1 MGRHTLYG
9 CYDRLAPHR
18 HPQWPTRHHAPGC
31 PSTAPAPEP
40 HGPRFRIAGRDCP
53 QRLAVRGGSGHDRLH
68 HLFAGERAAHRRFC
82 HDPPGSA
89 GREAIPMIAQ
99 VVLSLLL
106 GIVLLYA
113 WAQYRRSPIVTILSC
128 GVSLIGFYFV
138 WLPSHAT
145 RVAEFVGIGRGA
157 DLILYVWACISLVV
171 LLNLHL
177 KLRTQHEL
185 LTQLARS
192 IALANATLPED
203 ARPTDASRM
212 SSLTEG
218 QMSQPRY
225 RRADAPTPGQTAD
238 QSA

>member
-1 MGRHTLYG
+1 
-9 CYDRLAPHR
+9 
-18 HPQWPTRHHAPGC
+18 
-31 PSTAPAPEP
+31 
-40 HGPRFRIAGRDCP
+40 
-53 QRLAVRGGSGHDRLH
+53 
-68 HLFAGERAAHRRFC
+68 
-82 HDPPGSA
+82 
-89 GREAIPMIAQ
+89 MIAQ

-106 GIVLLYA
+106 GVVLLYA
-113 WAQYRRSPIVTILSC
+113 WAQYRRSPIVAVLAC
-128 GVSLIGFYFV
+128 VVSLMGFYFV

-157 DLILYVWACISLVV
+157 DLVLYVWACISLIV

-203 ARPTDASRM
+203 ARSSDPSPM
-212 SSLTEG
+212 STFTEG
-218 QMSQPRY
+218 QRSQPLY
-225 RRADAPTPGQTAD
+225 RPADGPTPGQTAD

>member
-1 MGRHTLYG
+1 
-9 CYDRLAPHR
+9 
-18 HPQWPTRHHAPGC
+18 
-31 PSTAPAPEP
+31 
-40 HGPRFRIAGRDCP
+40 
-53 QRLAVRGGSGHDRLH
+53 
-68 HLFAGERAAHRRFC
+68 
-82 HDPPGSA
+82 
-89 GREAIPMIAQ
+89 MIAQ
-99 VVLSLLL
+99 IVLSFLL
-106 GIVLLYA
+106 GVVLLYA

-128 GVSLIGFYFV
+128 VVSLAGFYFV

-177 KLRTQHEL
+177 KLRSQQEL

-203 ARPTDASRM
+203 ARPADASRM
-212 SSLTEG
+212 STLTEV
-218 QMSQPRY
+218 QTSQSRY
-225 RRADAPTPGQTAD
+225 RRADVPTPGQTAD

>member
-1 MGRHTLYG
+1 
-9 CYDRLAPHR
+9 
-18 HPQWPTRHHAPGC
+18 
-31 PSTAPAPEP
+31 
-40 HGPRFRIAGRDCP
+40 
-53 QRLAVRGGSGHDRLH
+53 
-68 HLFAGERAAHRRFC
+68 
-82 HDPPGSA
+82 
-89 GREAIPMIAQ
+89 MIAQ
-99 VVLSLLL
+99 IVLSLLL
-106 GIVLLYA
+106 AVVLLYA

-128 GVSLIGFYFV
+128 VVSLAGFYFV

-177 KLRTQHEL
+177 KLRSQQEL

-203 ARPTDASRM
+203 DARSTDASRM
-212 SSLTEG
+212 SSLMEG
-218 QMSQPRY
+218 QTSQPRY

>member
-1 MGRHTLYG
+1 
-9 CYDRLAPHR
+9 
-18 HPQWPTRHHAPGC
+18 
-31 PSTAPAPEP
+31 
-40 HGPRFRIAGRDCP
+40 
-53 QRLAVRGGSGHDRLH
+53 
-68 HLFAGERAAHRRFC
+68 
-82 HDPPGSA
+82 
-89 GREAIPMIAQ
+89 MIAQ

-128 GVSLIGFYFV
+128 VVSLMGFYFV

-157 DLILYVWACISLVV
+157 DLVLYVWACISLVV

-192 IALANATLPED
+192 IALANATLPDD
-203 ARPTDASRM
+203 ARASEPSRI
-212 SSLTEG
+212 SAVTEG
-218 QMSQPRY
+218 KTSQPQY
-225 RRADAPTPGQTAD
+225 RRADGPRPGQTAD

>member
-1 MGRHTLYG
+1 
-9 CYDRLAPHR
+9 
-18 HPQWPTRHHAPGC
+18 
-31 PSTAPAPEP
+31 
-40 HGPRFRIAGRDCP
+40 
-53 QRLAVRGGSGHDRLH
+53 
-68 HLFAGERAAHRRFC
+68 
-82 HDPPGSA
+82 
-89 GREAIPMIAQ
+89 MIAK

-128 GVSLIGFYFV
+128 TVSLIGFYFV

-203 ARPTDASRM
+203 PRPTDASPM
-212 SSLTEG
+212 SSLMEG
-218 QMSQPRY
+218 QTSQPRY
-225 RRADAPTPGQTAD
+225 RRADAPKSGQTAD
-238 QSA
+238 QRA

>member
-1 MGRHTLYG
+1 
-9 CYDRLAPHR
+9 
-18 HPQWPTRHHAPGC
+18 
-31 PSTAPAPEP
+31 
-40 HGPRFRIAGRDCP
+40 
-53 QRLAVRGGSGHDRLH
+53 
-68 HLFAGERAAHRRFC
+68 
-82 HDPPGSA
+82 
-89 GREAIPMIAQ
+89 MIAQ

-113 WAQYRRSPIVTILSC
+113 WAQYRRSPIVTVLSC
-128 GVSLIGFYFV
+128 AVSLIGFYFV
-138 WLPSHAT
+138 WFPSHAT

-157 DLILYVWACISLVV
+157 DLVLYVWACISLVV

-203 ARPTDASRM
+203 ARAPEPSRM

-218 QMSQPRY
+218 QTSQPRY
-225 RRADAPTPGQTAD
+225 RPADGPRPGQTAD

>member
-1 MGRHTLYG
+1 
-9 CYDRLAPHR
+9 
-18 HPQWPTRHHAPGC
+18 
-31 PSTAPAPEP
+31 
-40 HGPRFRIAGRDCP
+40 
-53 QRLAVRGGSGHDRLH
+53 
-68 HLFAGERAAHRRFC
+68 
-82 HDPPGSA
+82 
-89 GREAIPMIAQ
+89 MIAQ

-128 GVSLIGFYFV
+128 VVSLMGFYFV
-138 WLPSHAT
+138 WFPSHAT

-192 IALANATLPED
+192 IALANATLPDD
-203 ARPTDASRM
+203 ARDSEPSRI
-212 SSLTEG
+212 SPVTEG
-218 QMSQPRY
+218 KTSQPQY
-225 RRADAPTPGQTAD
+225 RLADGPRPGQTAD

>member
-1 MGRHTLYG
+1 
-9 CYDRLAPHR
+9 
-18 HPQWPTRHHAPGC
+18 
-31 PSTAPAPEP
+31 
-40 HGPRFRIAGRDCP
+40 
-53 QRLAVRGGSGHDRLH
+53 
-68 HLFAGERAAHRRFC
+68 
-82 HDPPGSA
+82 
-89 GREAIPMIAQ
+89 MIAQ

-113 WAQYRRSPIVTILSC
+113 WAQYRRSPIVTVLSC
-128 GVSLIGFYFV
+128 AVSLIGFYFV
-138 WLPSHAT
+138 WFPSHAT

-157 DLILYVWACISLVV
+157 DLVLYVWACISLVV

-203 ARPTDASRM
+203 TRPSDPSRM

-218 QMSQPRY
+218 QTSQPRY
-225 RRADAPTPGQTAD
+225 RLADGPIPGQTAD
-238 QSA
+238 QRA

>member
-1 MGRHTLYG
+1 
-9 CYDRLAPHR
+9 
-18 HPQWPTRHHAPGC
+18 
-31 PSTAPAPEP
+31 
-40 HGPRFRIAGRDCP
+40 
-53 QRLAVRGGSGHDRLH
+53 
-68 HLFAGERAAHRRFC
+68 
-82 HDPPGSA
+82 
-89 GREAIPMIAQ
+89 MIAQ

-113 WAQYRRSPIVTILSC
+113 WAQYRRSPIVTVLSC

-138 WLPSHAT
+138 WFPSHAT

-157 DLILYVWACISLVV
+157 DLVLYVWACISLVV

-203 ARPTDASRM
+203 ARPAAPSRL
-212 SSLTEG
+212 SSVNEEPA
-218 QMSQPRY
+218 SQPRY
-225 RRADAPTPGQTAD
+225 RLADGPRPGQTAD